1 LIVLFLAQRFG
12 TDKVGYTFAPIIL
25 TWFILIAG
33 IGVYNLS
40 KHDTSVL
47 KAFNPKYIVDY
58 FKRNGKQGWISLGGV
73 ILCITGT
80 FAPRVCNGAP
90 KYTWVSTI
98 SPYYFASTK
107 HVRSLST
114 FFNVVTFF
122 YKTGTEAMFA
132 DLGHFNVRAVQV
144 IEYVFP
150 ILSPSFSEYVNTL
163 TGPSKKDSGKLC
175 LWRLEKLLEC
185 VEKIVLKRKKN
196 YFHLLKEIV

>member
-1 LIVLFLAQRFG
+1 MESRDGFLLEGLFCALQVLLLPEY
-12 TDKVGYTFAPIIL
+12 VM
-25 TWFILIAG
+25 
-33 IGVYNLS
+33 
-40 KHDTSVL
+40 VL
-47 KAFNPKYIVDY
+47 
-58 FKRNGKQGWISLGGV
+58 R
-73 ILCITGT
+73 
-80 FAPRVCNGAP
+80 
-90 KYTWVSTI
+90 TWVSTI

-107 HVRSLST
+107 HVQSLST

-185 VEKIVLKRKKN
+185 VEKIVLKRKKKLFSSSKRN
-196 YFHLLKEIV
+196 SLKLKLQICFLCCFS

>member
-1 LIVLFLAQRFG
+1 LWTISKEMESRDGFLLEGLFCALQVLLLPEY
-12 TDKVGYTFAPIIL
+12 VM
-25 TWFILIAG
+25 
-33 IGVYNLS
+33 
-40 KHDTSVL
+40 VL
-47 KAFNPKYIVDY
+47 
-58 FKRNGKQGWISLGGV
+58 R
-73 ILCITGT
+73 
-80 FAPRVCNGAP
+80 
-90 KYTWVSTI
+90 TWVSTI

-107 HVRSLST
+107 HVQSLST